1 MRGGLLLIASNAT
14 VSVLQLARNI
24 LIARLIGVEDYGVAA
39 TFAITMAL
47 IEMMSNIALDRLI
60 VQDREGDGTR
70 LQASVQALQVAR
82 GALGG
87 AILFALAGPMARLFG
102 VPDLVWAYQ
111 MLALLPF
118 MRGFLHLDIYRAQ
131 RAMNFR
137 PVAITEVSAYLLS
150 TALGVWLALEL
161 RDYRAMLY
169 ALLAQ
174 QALLTLV
181 SHLAAKRGY
190 RLGWDRALVG
200 RAFAFGWPLLLNGAL
215 MFGIFQGDRM
225 IVASEIGLVEL
236 GWFSAAFTLALTP
249 SLLAARTLQSFALP
263 QLSKAQEDP
272 TAFAPRAA
280 ATLEGGLFLGVG
292 FAAAFALAGPP
303 VFLTLFGADF
313 AAALGIVAL
322 LGAMQGVRMAKAGP
336 VIVATAKAHT
346 KNPLYANI
354 VRVLALPVAFVLVL
368 RGGGVEAVIWAAL
381 GGEAASLAA
390 SLWLV
395 RRRLGVRLRPV
406 LPALAVFIA
415 AIGGIVYYGLA
426 WPPDPARL
434 FATHPAQALVLLAP
448 FAALAAAPALRR
460 AAMAAMRR

>member
-1 MRGGLLLIASNAT
+1 
-14 VSVLQLARNI
+14 
-24 LIARLIGVEDYGVAA
+24 
-39 TFAITMAL
+39 
-47 IEMMSNIALDRLI
+47 
-60 VQDREGDGTR
+60 
-70 LQASVQALQVAR
+70 
-82 GALGG
+82 
-87 AILFALAGPMARLFG
+87 
-102 VPDLVWAYQ
+102 
-111 MLALLPF
+111 

-272 TAFAPRAA
+272 AAFAPRAA
-280 ATLEGGLFLGVG
+280 ARARVATS
-292 FAAAFALAGPP
+292 AGQVAGSTPWSFKKCSAMSRSKSSPPRRESPP
-303 VFLTLFGADF
+303 V
-313 AAALGIVAL
+313 
-322 LGAMQGVRMAKAGP
+322 VR
-336 VIVATAKAHT
+336 T
-346 KNPLYANI
+346 
-354 VRVLALPVAFVLVL
+354 
-368 RGGGVEAVIWAAL
+368 
-381 GGEAASLAA
+381 
-390 SLWLV
+390 
-395 RRRLGVRLRPV
+395 
-406 LPALAVFIA
+406 
-415 AIGGIVYYGLA
+415 
-426 WPPDPARL
+426 
-434 FATHPAQALVLLAP
+434 
-448 FAALAAAPALRR
+448 
-460 AAMAAMRR
+460 